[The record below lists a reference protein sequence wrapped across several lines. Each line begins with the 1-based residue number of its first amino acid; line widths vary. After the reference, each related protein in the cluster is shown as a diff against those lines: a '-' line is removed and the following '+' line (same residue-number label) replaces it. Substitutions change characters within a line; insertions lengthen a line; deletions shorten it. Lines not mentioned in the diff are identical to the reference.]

1 MVWVR
6 VGRDVGQRLECRYGM
21 FIEIRL
27 IAVQWNSNGVGQSR

>member
-21 FIEIRL
+21 FIEIWL
-27 IAVQWNSNGVGQSR
+27 GLSSCVAVLLSIG